1 LSSVVTREAALPLAT
16 ATATFLAMSPCLLA
30 YEVAGAAAFIALAAV
45 ASTTVTFAVVR
56 LWRQRPVVSYS
67 LSVVGLVVV
76 LFAGSGLHP
85 ANVLRSIAQGPNR
98 LLTETLPLAGPRSSL
113 AALVVLTWF
122 CAAATSELLSRG
134 GSTRFGF
141 AAGLALPLACYVLA
155 YSVSASAPGRGL
167 VTGPLLFVVIAGVA
181 LARQYEAQATTR
193 FVAPPDI
200 GDPDGRPPRYRR
212 TATGAAAAILV
223 TAVLAVAVP
232 ALPGM
237 SRPPASLHHAAPTV
251 AGDVVDPLDIMA
263 NLRDSQ
269 PSAHPITLLRVDLDR
284 PSTGYLALAILD
296 AYDGVFWRFDSTF
309 EPTGGRIPPAPD
321 AGTSGALSTS
331 SVQQRITVEQPMP
344 VPLLPALDRTSELTG
359 LAVTADPSTAMILPV
374 GGTTG
379 SFSYTAWSRTP
390 DLTLANAPSVDGI
403 IEATSASGSPVT
415 SSDLA
420 LPPDTSAALG
430 TTLRFLATLTGERPA
445 PTVAFLQALLAALRS
460 KDRRV
465 DPQIAPL
472 TSPIASNP
480 LKRSPQQTGS
490 APSVAKAIGGTS
502 LSEVINAVTV
512 DGSATPEQF
521 ATLYA
526 MVARYLGVP
535 ARVVTGFRLASTSS
549 GGPIAAGSYDV
560 TNRQAWAW
568 VEIPV
573 AGIGWV
579 VADPTPDAV
588 TAPGEGPAV
597 QQQTSPTTLQPPQAN
612 AVPQKEFTG
621 GHALAQPSKV
631 KVSHP
636 HQLAVW
642 LIALLV
648 ASVLVLVAVAAGPG
662 LAGSRRAWRRH
673 SRKVDDPRELAV
685 GAWLELLDGLSQ
697 AGMATPPGST
707 TSEVAAEAGSHF
719 GPGVVDSVRRVGAAA
734 DQAVF
739 SLSDPPGASRA
750 QEAWT
755 VQSTLRRE
763 VHCSL
768 DRRLRARALL
778 SVGCSPRR
786 PSGRGG
792 R

>member
-1 LSSVVTREAALPLAT
+1 VVTRGVALPAAT
-16 ATATFLAMSPCLLA
+16 AAATFLAVSPCLRA
-30 YEVAGAAAFIALAAV
+30 YEVPGAAAFIALAAV

-67 LSVVGLVVV
+67 LSIVGLVAV
-76 LFAGSGLHP
+76 LLAGSGLHP
-85 ANVLRSIAQGPNR
+85 ANVVRSIAQGPNR
-98 LLTETLPLAGPRSSL
+98 LLTETLPLAGPRSSV
-113 AALVVLTWF
+113 AVLVVLTWF

-141 AAGLALPLACYVLA
+141 AAGLALPLACYVFA

-167 VTGPLLFVVIAGVA
+167 VAGPLLFVVVAGVA
-181 LARQYEAQATTR
+181 LARQDETQATTR
-193 FVAPPDI
+193 FVAAPDR
-200 GDPDGRPPRYRR
+200 GQPDSRPPPFRR
-212 TATGAAAAILV
+212 TATGAAVAILV

-237 SRPPASLHHAAPTV
+237 SRPPASLHSSAPTV
-251 AGDVVDPLDIMA
+251 AGDVVDPLDVMA
-263 NLRDSQ
+263 NLRDDQ
-269 PSAHPITLLRVDLDR
+269 PSAHPITVLRVDLDR

-309 EPTGGRIPPAPD
+309 EPTGGRIPAAPG
-321 AGTSGALSTS
+321 AESSRALSIST
-331 SVQQRITVEQPMP
+331 VEQRITVEQPMP

-359 LAVTADPSTAMILPV
+359 VAVTADPSTAMILP
-374 GGTTG
+374 GPGATG
-379 SFSYTAWSRTP
+379 RFSYTAWSRTP
-390 DLTLANAPSVDGI
+390 DLTLTNTPSVDGI
-403 IEATSASGSPVT
+403 SEASSAPGSPVT

-445 PTVAFLQALLAALRS
+445 PTVAFLQALLVALHS

-472 TSPIASNP
+472 TSPKASNP
-480 LKRSPQQTGS
+480 LKRSLKETGS
-490 APSVAKAIGGTS
+490 APSAAKAIGGTS
-502 LSEVINAVTV
+502 LSQVINAVTV
-512 DGSATPEQF
+512 DRSATPEQF

-535 ARVVTGFRLASTSS
+535 ARVVTGFRLASKSS

-588 TAPGEGPAV
+588 TAPGTSPSV
-597 QQQTSPTTLQPPQAN
+597 QQQTSPTTLQPPQAD

-621 GHALAQPSKV
+621 GHALARPSKV
-631 KVSHP
+631 KVSHS
-636 HQLAVW
+636 HQVTVW
-642 LIALLV
+642 AIALLV
-648 ASVLVLVAVAAGPG
+648 ASGLLLVAVAAGPG
-662 LAGSRRAWRRH
+662 LAGWRRVWRRR
-673 SRKVDDPRELAV
+673 SRKVADPRELAV
-685 GAWLELLDGLSQ
+685 GAWLELLDGLNQ
-697 AGMATPPGST
+697 AGMAAPLGST

-719 GPGVVDSVRRVGAAA
+719 GPGVVDSVRRVGAVA
-734 DQAVF
+734 DRAVF
-739 SLSDPPGASRA
+739 SLGDPPDASSA
-750 QEAWT
+750 QEAWA
-755 VQSTLRRE
+755 VQCTLRRE
-763 VHCSL
+763 VHGSL
-768 DRRLRARALL
+768 DRRQRARALL

-786 PSGRGG
+786 PSGRGD
-792 R
+792 RQ